1 MRTFATYLR
10 RHHVALLALF
20 VALGGTS
27 YAAARLPANS
37 VGSKQLQNRA
47 VTYKKIAPATRKRL
61 RGLRGHAGP
70 TGSQGPAGLAT
81 ALAGGDLVGAFP
93 DPKLRAGSVGATER
107 AATPQVQVL
116 NSASQQGTG
125 VAIQPNVNNFAAFDQ
140 ALLDTGAMWSAA
152 DPTRATVRTAGTYL
166 LGGEVAW
173 NEAPAPTGNARQLC
187 VMVYDLGG
195 TPDDGLCTHIA
206 PNANFVQTQTL
217 SFVRKLVPGQALRL
231 DLIQNG
237 ATATHAFDL
246 RLTAAWLG
254 PA

>member
-1 MRTFATYLR
+1 MRPVATYLK

-70 TGSQGPAGLAT
+70 AGSQGPAGLAT
-81 ALAGGDLVGAFP
+81 ALAGGDLVGSFP
-93 DPKLRAGSVGATER
+93 DPKLRAGSVGAMER

-116 NSASQQGTG
+116 DSASHQGVGT
-125 VAIQPNVNNFAAFDQ
+125 AIAPNVNNFATFDK
-140 ALLDTGAMWSAA
+140 ALIDTGAMWSAA
-152 DPTRATVRTAGTYL
+152 DPSRVKVQTAGVYL
-166 LGGEVAW
+166 ISAEIVW
-173 NEAPAPTGNARQLC
+173 NDPPAPTGLQRQICAVIDEGGGDGQC
-187 VMVYDLGG
+187 VSV
-195 TPDDGLCTHIA
+195 A
-206 PNANFVQTQTL
+206 PSGNWTQTQAL
-217 SFVRKLVPGQALRL
+217 SIVRALTPGQTLRL
-231 DLIQNG
+231 DAVKNG

-246 RLTAAWLG
+246 RLTVVWLG